1 MGMLAC
7 EPACEP
13 GCKSAVVFVA
23 LLLAVLLDGLLT
35 ELLTRDAIGI
45 AISTAQVSEVWWV
58 AMNHSGFQ

>member
-7 EPACEP
+7 EPVCEP

-23 LLLAVLLDGLLT
+23 LLLAVLFV

>member
-1 MGMLAC
+1 MGML
-7 EPACEP
+7 ACEP

-45 AISTAQVSEVWWV
+45 AISTAQVSEVW
-58 AMNHSGFQ
+58 

>member
-7 EPACEP
+7 EPASEP

-23 LLLAVLLDGLLT
+23 LLLAVLFV